1 VIYNLLRVLYPQPHL
16 SPLSTNLITLAPALD
31 IEQQPP
37 NDVQYHVDVWMMN
50 KWISMCI
57 FAFLGPLD
65 ISSWHPIFSYLSTA
79 AAALSGSL

>member
-1 VIYNLLRVLYPQPHL
+1 MIYNLSLITVPTTSPF
-16 SPLSTNLITLAPALD
+16 SPLSPHLTTLAPALD
-31 IEQQPP
+31 IEQPH

-65 ISSWHPIFSYLSTA
+65 IQVGIRIFSYLSTA
-79 AAALSGSL
+79 AALSGSL